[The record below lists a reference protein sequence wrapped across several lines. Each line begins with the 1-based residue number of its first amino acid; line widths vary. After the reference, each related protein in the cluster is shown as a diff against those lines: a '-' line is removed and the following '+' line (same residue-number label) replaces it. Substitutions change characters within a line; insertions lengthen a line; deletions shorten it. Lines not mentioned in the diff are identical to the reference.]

1 MKTLG
6 SGTTMRWLRIGSM
19 VAILALTLGACG
31 RGRIG
36 TGPPSG
42 TWSIVTTP
50 STGDLCTVRGSSATN
65 IWISGREVI
74 RWDGH
79 NWSRLPSPRLSFY
92 RCGLWVDSESSVW
105 LAGETQIAYHWNG
118 TFWQDIQ
125 RHANR
130 TINAM
135 WGTGPSDV
143 WVVGANGYS
152 ERYDGMGWI
161 FTGLGHGSDT
171 GTGLWGTGSDVWAT
185 VALYN
190 GGMDPELGG
199 VAHSPR
205 RDPNELQYQTQGPLL
220 AIWGTAGN
228 DIWAVGKSSNV
239 FHFDGAHWSASRS
252 PVTSALRGV
261 WASDRNA
268 YWAVGD
274 GGVILYYDG
283 ASWLWFPSPTTANL
297 NSVWGAARNDVWA
310 VGDNGVVLH
319 FSD

>member
-42 TWSIVTTP
+42 TWFDSNNPVDWRP
-50 STGDLCTVRGSSATN
+50 VHCPRSSATK

-92 RCGLWVDSESSVW
+92 RCGLWVDSESSGW
-105 LAGETQIAYHWNG
+105 LAGETQVAYDWNG
-118 TFWQDIQ
+118 AFWQDIQ
-125 RHANR
+125 RQANR
-130 TINAM
+130 TFNAM

-152 ERYDGMGWI
+152 ERYDGIGWI

-171 GTGLWGTGSDVWAT
+171 GTGLWGTGSHVCAT

-190 GGMDPELGG
+190 GGL
-199 VAHSPR
+199 V
-205 RDPNELQYQTQGPLL
+205 
-220 AIWGTAGN
+220 
-228 DIWAVGKSSNV
+228 
-239 FHFDGAHWSASRS
+239 S
-252 PVTSALRGV
+252 PVCS
-261 WASDRNA
+261 
-268 YWAVGD
+268 
-274 GGVILYYDG
+274 G
-283 ASWLWFPSPTTANL
+283 APCPTPPPHE
-297 NSVWGAARNDVWA
+297 V
-310 VGDNGVVLH
+310 
-319 FSD
+319 